1 MPVTKTILI
10 TGASDGLGKET
21 AFCMAELGFNLV
33 LVGRNR
39 AKLEQVAAEIGK
51 VHQVQISL
59 YVADLSS
66 VKAVLELA
74 NDLNENLDRIDV
86 LLNNAGAFFNSYQS
100 NSEGIEQTFALNHL
114 SYFQLANQL
123 LPLVEKA
130 GGRIVN
136 VASRAH
142 QGVDL
147 DLVDIEGKV
156 AYNGWRAYQK
166 SKLCNIL
173 FTRELGRRLEE
184 SGSGVTVC
192 ALHPGFVDSAFGDN
206 SGGFLGVVLRVLK
219 KAIAINIQKGAQTQV
234 YLCTTEQPVQQGGYY
249 ANKKLVLPSSA
260 ARDMT
265 TATQL
270 WHLSEDYIRRALST

>member
-1 MPVTKTILI
+1 MQCFFIAVKKNLQHVTTVPVTKTILI

-74 NDLNENLDRIDV
+74 NDLNKNLDQIDV

-114 SYFQLANQL
+114 SYFSLQISFSS
-123 LPLVEKA
+123 
-130 GGRIVN
+130 GRE
-136 VASRAH
+136 SRGPH
-142 QGVDL
+142 RECC
-147 DLVDIEGKV
+147 I
-156 AYNGWRAYQK
+156 K
-166 SKLCNIL
+166 S
-173 FTRELGRRLEE
+173 
-184 SGSGVTVC
+184 S
-192 ALHPGFVDSAFGDN
+192 PG
-206 SGGFLGVVLRVLK
+206 
-219 KAIAINIQKGAQTQV
+219 
-234 YLCTTEQPVQQGGYY
+234 C
-249 ANKKLVLPSSA
+249 
-260 ARDMT
+260 
-265 TATQL
+265 
-270 WHLSEDYIRRALST
+270 